1 MNNAEKSEIDV
12 IDANTYKIIHKWPIA
27 PSKGPSGLTIDRSTM
42 RLFAGCENKLL
53 AVINAR
59 TGKVITRLPI
69 GEGCDAVGFDKKLK
83 TVFSSNGE
91 GTLTV
96 VKEVSADKFVV
107 VENVKTKK
115 GARTM
120 TVDQLTHKLYLP
132 TGEFKPGGNSERP
145 QIVPGTFQV
154 LVLGK

>member
-1 MNNAEKSEIDV
+1 MA
-12 IDANTYKIIHKWPIA
+12 
-27 PSKGPSGLTIDRSTM
+27 IDRSTM
-42 RLFAGCENKLL
+42 RLFAGCDNKKL

-59 TGKVITRLPI
+59 TGKVVTTLPI
-69 GEGCDAVGFDKKLK
+69 GDGCDAVAFDTSLK

-96 VKEVSADKFVV
+96 IKETGANKFSVL
-107 VENVKTKK
+107 ENVKTKK

-120 TVDQLTHKLYLP
+120 AVDQTTHKLYLP
-132 TGEFKPGGNSERP
+132 TGEFKANDNSERP
-145 QIVPGTFQV
+145 KILPGTFQV

>member
-1 MNNAEKSEIDV
+1 M
-12 IDANTYKIIHKWPIA
+12 
-27 PSKGPSGLTIDRSTM
+27 
-42 RLFAGCENKLL
+42 L

-59 TGKVITRLPI
+59 TGKVITTLPI
-69 GEGCDAVGFDKKLK
+69 GDGCDAVGVDKKLK

-96 VKEVSADKFVV
+96 IKETSANKFGV

-120 TVDQLTHKLYLP
+120 AVDQLTHKLYLP
-132 TGEFKPGGNSERP
+132 TGEFKSGDTTERP
-145 QIVPGTFQV
+145 KILPGTFQV
-154 LVLGK
+154 LVLAK